1 MDVLWLKLSSLRR
14 RAAVSAL
21 VIALAT
27 CAVACGGDDSNSNAD
42 PTPIRGG
49 ERLAWNQAASSV
61 QSLRS
66 LTFKLY
72 VDGTV
77 SDFADTRCSEV
88 SSGGGYECSGRVP
101 GMSSGRHV
109 LELTSVL
116 NGVESPRSGPL
127 TVQFTPGQTTTP
139 PAPRANPAPAG
150 KATATASCAPTR
162 GECYSVRVLAADLKD
177 PTDLTPTPDG
187 RLFFVEGGK
196 YVRVIDDG
204 ILLPDAALA
213 LSSDTSS
220 RIVGLAADTAFD
232 RTHTFFVAW
241 AEATFTGATH
251 LNITRYR
258 EVNNSFGEGAQIVT
272 GLEIPADAAVPLS
285 VDAGGLLYVA
295 LPGGL
300 ESRSAPEQTPF
311 GGAVLR
317 FDRDGLTPRANPTG
331 SPIVSNG
338 YTQPTALAIDVV
350 TGRVWLGGT
359 PAARPSIASFIIPR
373 DIESAPIQPT
383 LVDTSA
389 LERSQPQMPGP
400 ALAFDRTNASAALAV
415 DSKLYK
421 ADRTPSGQLALLERL
436 SPDQGVPLAVASA
449 FDGTWYLAVRSD
461 WGVGR
466 VLALQPKY

>member
-1 MDVLWLKLSSLRR
+1 MF
-14 RAAVSAL
+14 AL

-27 CAVACGGDDSNSNAD
+27 CAVACGGDDSNSNSNAD

-49 ERLAWNQAASSV
+49 ERLGWSQAASSV

-77 SDFADTRCSEV
+77 SDFADTRCNEV
-88 SSGGGYECSGRVP
+88 SSAGGYECSGRVP

-109 LELTSVL
+109 LELSSVL

-127 TVQFTPGQTTTP
+127 AVQFTPGQTTTP

-150 KATATASCAPTR
+150 KATASCAPTR
-162 GECYSVRVLAADLKD
+162 GECYDVRVLAADLND

-196 YVRVIDDG
+196 YVRVIHEG
-204 ILLPDAALA
+204 ALLSDPALA
-213 LSSDTSS
+213 FSSDPPS

-272 GLEIPADAAVPLS
+272 GLAIPADAAVPLS
-285 VDAGGLLYVA
+285 VDADGLLYVA
-295 LPGGL
+295 LPGGV
-300 ESRSAPEQTPF
+300 ESPSASEQTPF
-311 GGAVLR
+311 GGVVLR
-317 FDRDGLTPRANPTG
+317 FDRDGLTPRANPSA
-331 SPIVSNG
+331 SPMVSMG
-338 YTQPTALAIDVV
+338 YTQPTALAIDLV
-350 TGRVWLGGT
+350 TGRVWLGGA
-359 PAARPSIASFIIPR
+359 PGAQPSIASFIILR

-383 LVDTSA
+383 VVDTSA
-389 LERSQPQMPGP
+389 FENRSQVQLPGP
-400 ALAFDRTNASAALAV
+400 ALAFDRTTKPASAAVAV
-415 DSKLYK
+415 NSGLYR
-421 ADRTPSGQLALLERL
+421 ADRTPYGQLALVERL
-436 SPDQGVPLAVASA
+436 SLDQGVPLAVASA
-449 FDGTWYLAVRSD
+449 FDGTWYLAIRTD
-461 WGVGR
+461 LGAGR
-466 VLALQPKY
+466 VLELRPRH